1 MNPPQ
6 NVRII
11 RADGTVIPCGVK
23 YLGRTLDKDGVPV
36 EEWAAV
42 TEYRMNIEAGDTV
55 AIGVL
60 PPRCSITVCPTRLT

>member
-11 RADGTVIPCGVK
+11 RFDGTVIPCGVK
-23 YLGRTLDKDGVPV
+23 YLGKRPGDDGIPV

-42 TEYRMNIEAGDTV
+42 TEYRMNIAAGDTM

-60 PPRCSITVCPTRLT
+60 PPRCSITVPHD